1 MIPVIARFI
10 RDPNGVSRGDGVTQ
24 RAIVPLTRLRARGIV
39 PLTRLRERGIVPL
52 TRLRFLVA
60 FVCLQAAALAEV
72 TVERHADRIDV
83 AVDGKPF
90 TSYIHAGHRKPILFP
105 VHGPGG
111 VPMTRSWPLV
121 EGVAGEAH
129 DHPHHESIWFTHGI
143 VNGVDFWT
151 SHPQTGNAERQ
162 ANNRIEHAELLR
174 ADGGDE
180 GVIETRNRWV
190 KNDGTVV
197 CTDTRRLVFGGD
209 AATRT
214 IDHSITIHAD
224 HGPVTFGDTK
234 EGVMGI
240 RVPTAL
246 QLKDLNGSAGAAGHC
261 TNSEGLRDADVWG
274 KRARWVGYW
283 GPIDG
288 TTVGVAVLDH
298 PANLRHPTHWHARD
312 YGLVAA
318 NPFGLHDFTGAPQGS
333 GDHTIPAGGSLTLR
347 YLFVFHEGDSEAA
360 GIEGRW
366 QRWAEATAE
375 PAAAAPAGT
384 KAAP

>member
-1 MIPVIARFI
+1 MSPVIARFI
-10 RDPNGVSRGDGVTQ
+10 RDPNGVSRGDGVTR
-24 RAIVPLTRLRARGIV
+24 RAIVPLTRLR
-39 PLTRLRERGIVPL
+39 
-52 TRLRFLVA
+52 FLMA
-60 FVCLQAAALAEV
+60 LVCLQAAALAEV
-72 TVERHADRIDV
+72 TVERRADRIDV

-129 DHPHHESIWFTHGI
+129 DHPHHESIWFTHV

-151 SHPQTGNAERQ
+151 SHPQTGKAERQ
-162 ANNRIEHAELLR
+162 ANNRIEHAGLLR
-174 ADGGDE
+174 ADGGNE

-234 EGVMGI
+234 EGAMGI

-318 NPFGLHDFTGAPQGS
+318 NPFGLHDFAGAPQGS
-333 GDHTIPAGGSLTLR
+333 GDHPIPAGGSLTLR

-375 PAAAAPAGT
+375 PPAAAPAGT